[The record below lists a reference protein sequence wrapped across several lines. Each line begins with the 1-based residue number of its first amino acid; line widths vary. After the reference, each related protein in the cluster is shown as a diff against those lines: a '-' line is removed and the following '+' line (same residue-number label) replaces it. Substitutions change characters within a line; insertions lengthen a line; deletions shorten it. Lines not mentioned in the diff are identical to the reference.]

1 MEHRLYLN
9 VSNPN
14 RYMTKRVRRPF
25 CVCVRCERVYWV
37 GEIKC
42 SAGAGE
48 KLYTHAQQHIQQSM
62 RGRFD
67 YTCVEMAFCD
77 KKKVKGKEGGKSNF
91 LARLNEFFRW
101 DEVTCEGW
109 LWKMS
114 SLKFDKKIIFCFE
127 GKYVEGWK

>member
-1 MEHRLYLN
+1 M
-9 VSNPN
+9 
-14 RYMTKRVRRPF
+14 
-25 CVCVRCERVYWV
+25 

-67 YTCVEMAFCD
+67 YTCVEMAFSVI

-91 LARLNEFFRW
+91 LARLNEFFGGMRSHVRV
-101 DEVTCEGW
+101 ECGKCPRKNLT
-109 LWKMS
+109 
-114 SLKFDKKIIFCFE
+114 KK
-127 GKYVEGWK
+127 